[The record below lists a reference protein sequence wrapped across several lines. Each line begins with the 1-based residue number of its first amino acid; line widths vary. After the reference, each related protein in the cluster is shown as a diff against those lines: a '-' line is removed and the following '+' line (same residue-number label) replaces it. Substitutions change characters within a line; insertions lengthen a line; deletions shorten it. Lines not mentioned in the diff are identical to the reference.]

1 MLYHKIKKNFFSIII
16 PTYND
21 SSGFINETIKTCIDQ
36 DYDNYEV
43 IVYQDKIINNVK
55 YKIENFGSP
64 KLKFFGGSQR
74 LSITKNWEAAINTS
88 SGDYIIFLGHDD
100 GMLLHA
106 LRDLNIIINE
116 TNAKLIKYERLN
128 FNIEHKIYLEIPL
141 IRSNYHINGKKLIK
155 DVINF
160 KKSYTSLPMMYNSV
174 VSKDLIFKLK
184 STTGKIF
191 DSKNPD
197 IYSGFALAYLSKK
210 ILTIGRPMAI
220 NTGTSESLGIIMN
233 KNENLITEKEAKRKI
248 EYLDLFKKDGIKDH
262 EKIPNLNV
270 IQSKVLDAFMFA
282 KDNLFKNDSSMNFSK
297 KRFIKTVI
305 KLKQRRVDTNW
316 EIFYSKILKYISNQF
331 FLKIWFKREYRKKSL
346 ANTKKK
352 DRIFGLSNCK
362 TYLNINPKKFNLNN
376 SYDVAI
382 FYENLLNM
390 KENNIKMNNL
400 IKTLIDKLRSIFMI
414 LFR

>member
-1 MLYHKIKKNFFSIII
+1 MKKKNFSIVI

-21 SSGFINETIKTCIDQ
+21 SSKFIGDTIKSCLDQ
-36 DYDNYEV
+36 NYDNYEI

-55 YKIENFGSP
+55 KMIESFGSP
-64 KLKFFGGSQR
+64 KIKFFGGNKR
-74 LSITKNWEAAINTS
+74 LSITKNWEAAINTCK
-88 SGDYIIFLGHDD
+88 GDYIIFLGHDD
-100 GMLLHA
+100 AMLLHA

-128 FNIEHKIYLEIPL
+128 FNIEHEIYLKIPL
-141 IRSNYHINGKKLIK
+141 MRNNYQINSKKLIN

-174 VSKDLIFKLK
+174 SSKDLIFKLK
-184 STTGKIF
+184 SITGKIF

-220 NTGTSESLGIIMN
+220 NTGTAESLGIIMN
-233 KNENLITEKEAKRKI
+233 KNEALISEKEAKRKL

-262 EKIPNLNV
+262 KSIPNLDI

-282 KDNLFKNDSSMNFSK
+282 KDNLFKNDTSFNYSK
-297 KRFIKTVI
+297 KKFIKKVI
-305 KLKQRRVDTNW
+305 RFKLKRADTDW
-316 EIFYSKILKYISNQF
+316 EIFYSQICKYISNQI
-331 FLKIWFKREYRKKSL
+331 FLKIWFEKEFKKKSL
-346 ANTKKK
+346 PVIKKK
-352 DRIFGLSNCK
+352 DQIYGLINYD
-362 TYLNINPKKFNLNN
+362 TFLNIDPKKFNLKN
-376 SYDVAI
+376 SYDAAI

-390 KENNIKMNNL
+390 KKKNIKIDNFTKIL
-400 IKTLIDKLRSIFMI
+400 ITKFKTIYMI